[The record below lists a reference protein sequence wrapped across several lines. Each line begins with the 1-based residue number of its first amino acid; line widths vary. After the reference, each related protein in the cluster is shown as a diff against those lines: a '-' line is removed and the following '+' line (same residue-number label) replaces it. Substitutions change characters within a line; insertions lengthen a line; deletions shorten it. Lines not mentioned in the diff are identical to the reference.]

1 MFRIQDMFRRM
12 SLSASLESLLDQ
24 QLLRLLQLRRRFN
37 LGWAGA
43 EELLW
48 QTETAQ
54 EDPITVFQ
62 KQTKVPPN
70 AHGSRIFGL

>member
-1 MFRIQDMFRRM
+1 M
-12 SLSASLESLLDQ
+12 SLSTSLESLLDQ

-48 QTETAQ
+48 QTETTQ
-54 EDPITVFQ
+54 EDPVTLFQ
-62 KQTKVPPN
+62 KKRKVPTLIALEN
-70 AHGSRIFGL
+70 LRALTCV